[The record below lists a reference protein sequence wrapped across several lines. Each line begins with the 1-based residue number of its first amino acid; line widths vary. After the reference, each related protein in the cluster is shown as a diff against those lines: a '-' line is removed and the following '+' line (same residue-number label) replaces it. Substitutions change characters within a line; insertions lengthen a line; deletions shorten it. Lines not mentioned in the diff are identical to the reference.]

1 MSEVSEAM
9 RVARPKSLLDRDA
22 KEDLWRHTVS
32 RIPTQFGKLQYLA
45 SLRDSNTGLYEH
57 HGLTLLFG
65 EKEAGRAMR
74 LMHRQVFADWLN
86 RALAA
91 QEADLSEYLSGIGGP
106 IEAVLAAWDL
116 LEPWKQYI
124 PGNVMA
130 GEKALYSSDMRTL
143 VSLLRCRYGVD
154 ARAQGALPPR

>member
-116 LEPWKQYI
+116 
-124 PGNVMA
+124 MA